1 MATYKLE
8 REGVWKHQK
17 SSVLCVYYTKI
28 MRESNYV
35 AIQQEDKTLT
45 RKELYS
51 PEIKFLFRGRKHL
64 FFVVFSWGRVVST
77 L

>member
-17 SSVLCVYYTKI
+17 SFVLCVYYTKI

-45 RKELYS
+45 RK
-51 PEIKFLFRGRKHL
+51 
-64 FFVVFSWGRVVST
+64 
-77 L
+77 